1 MKLQKLN
8 TDSDYFFRENFLL
21 QFESQERKEKGSKW
35 CFSSFAK
42 NLYIIFFQYFAW
54 DYYVK
59 AGNSLWRFLGKYL
72 ILGFSGQKGP
82 KWTQSKVLRSKLLLW
97 FSLEKSCTRVLGQYR
112 LKSSYSKWM
121 QWVFSDFK
129 HQVTAAQ
136 KQKIGGNIL
145 TKFMIW
151 IFFSKQG
158 PNWAPM
164 RWVSQI
170 KAWLK
175 QRNEA
180 ANSLRCIVPKKN

>member
-1 MKLQKLN
+1 MGFQAKGAQNEIFTKNQCIKVFWYFTWSCKKLN

-59 AGNSLWRFLGKYL
+59 AGNPLWQFLGKYV

-121 QWVFSDFK
+121 QWLFSDFK
-129 HQVTAAQ
+129 HQVTAA
-136 KQKIGGNIL
+136 
-145 TKFMIW
+145 
-151 IFFSKQG
+151 
-158 PNWAPM
+158 
-164 RWVSQI
+164 
-170 KAWLK
+170 
-175 QRNEA
+175 
-180 ANSLRCIVPKKN
+180 

>member
-72 ILGFSGQKGP
+72 VLGFSGQKGP

-97 FSLEKSCTRVLGQYR
+97 FSLEKSCTRVLGSIGLSRVIANGCNEFFLILSIKLQQHKSRRLGEIFWQNLWFGFFLANRAQTGPQWGEYR
-112 LKSSYSKWM
+112 KS
-121 QWVFSDFK
+121 K
-129 HQVTAAQ
+129 HD
-136 KQKIGGNIL
+136 
-145 TKFMIW
+145 
-151 IFFSKQG
+151 
-158 PNWAPM
+158 
-164 RWVSQI
+164 
-170 KAWLK
+170 
-175 QRNEA
+175 
-180 ANSLRCIVPKKN
+180 

>member
-1 MKLQKLN
+1 MHQSFLIFYMKLQKLN

-97 FSLEKSCTRVLGQYR
+97 LSLEKSCTRVLGQYR

-129 HQVTAAQ
+129 HQVTAA
-136 KQKIGGNIL
+136 
-145 TKFMIW
+145 
-151 IFFSKQG
+151 
-158 PNWAPM
+158 
-164 RWVSQI
+164 
-170 KAWLK
+170 
-175 QRNEA
+175 
-180 ANSLRCIVPKKN
+180 